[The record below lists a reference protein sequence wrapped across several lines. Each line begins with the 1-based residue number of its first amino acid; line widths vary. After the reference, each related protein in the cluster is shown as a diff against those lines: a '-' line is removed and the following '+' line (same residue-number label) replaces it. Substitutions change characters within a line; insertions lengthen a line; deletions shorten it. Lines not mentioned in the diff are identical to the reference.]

1 MEKWN
6 RNDWQGRSRSQVE
19 NNATISGI
27 VVIAAFVITI
37 GLIISSNIY

>member
-19 NNATISGI
+19 NNTTISGI
-27 VVIAAFVITI
+27 VVIAALVITI
-37 GLIISSNIY
+37 GLIVSSAIY